1 MAELEVVKSTKKI
14 ITTAKSKDESFWNK
28 FKKISTEILII
39 MFAVSL
45 SIGLHSWSETRHQ
58 QQEVKIFL
66 TGLRKDL
73 KKDREEMNSDISSYE
88 NQRKAFRYLANL
100 EKGQSANRDSM
111 KVYADDLKTFTGFM
125 GNTGRYEGFK
135 SSGKILFIED
145 NELQNNILDLYEESI
160 PVLTQGTN
168 FYKNEKL
175 KLNDFIIE
183 RTTDFP
189 NGNLAMVL
197 GSDPVKNRSNMYLA
211 SVAHIIVYYKD
222 CLSKIDE
229 IIKGID
235 SHYPENNQ

>member
-1 MAELEVVKSTKKI
+1 MAELEVAKSTKKI
-14 ITTAKSKDESFWNK
+14 ITTAKSKEEPFWGK
-28 FKKISTEILII
+28 FKKISLEILII

-45 SIGLHSWSETRHQ
+45 SIGLHSLSEARHEQ
-58 QQEVKIFL
+58 HEVKVFL

-73 KKDREEMNSDISSYE
+73 KKDREEMSDDISGYE
-88 NQRKAFRYLANL
+88 TQRRAFQYLSKL
-100 EKGQSANRDSM
+100 EKGQSANPDSM
-111 KVYADDLKTFTGFM
+111 KVYAQDLTTFTGFM
-125 GNTGRYEGFK
+125 GNRGRYEGFK

-145 NELQNNILDLYEESI
+145 DDLQNNILDLYEESI

-197 GSDPVKNRSNMYLA
+197 GSDQVKNRSNMYLA
-211 SVAHIIVYYKD
+211 SVEHIIGNYKE
-222 CLSKIDE
+222 CISKIDE
-229 IIKGID
+229 IITGINK
-235 SHYPENNQ
+235 HYPEKAK